1 MTVGELVMRLQA
13 VDPRLTVSITDGWT
27 GAIYEGA
34 FPIRVVTIDG
44 EDTQVLDIGIGGYQ
58 LEEER

>member
-1 MTVGELVMRLQA
+1 MTVAELIMRLSTH
-13 VDPRLTVSITDGWT
+13 DPSLQVSITDGWS
-27 GAIYEGA
+27 GAIYQGA
-34 FPIRVVTIDG
+34 FPIRVVTLG

>member
-1 MTVGELVMRLQA
+1 MTVAELILILSAYDPTLQI
-13 VDPRLTVSITDGWT
+13 SITDGWS

-34 FPIRVVTIDG
+34 FPIRIVTLG
-44 EDTQVLDIGIGGYQ
+44 EDTQILDIGIGGYQ

>member
-1 MTVGELVMRLQA
+1 MTVGELIMRLQA
-13 VDPRLTVSITDGWT
+13 VDPTLEINITDGWT

-34 FPIRVVTIDG
+34 FPIRVVTLG
-44 EDTQVLDIGIGGYQ
+44 EDKQVLDIGIGGYQ

>member
-1 MTVGELVMRLQA
+1 MTVGELIMRLQA
-13 VDPRLTVSITDGWT
+13 VDPTLEISITDGWS

-34 FPIRVVTIDG
+34 FPIKVVTLG
-44 EDTQVLDIGIGGYQ
+44 EDKQVLDIGIGGYQ

>member
-1 MTVGELVMRLQA
+1 MTVGELIMRLQA
-13 VDPRLTVSITDGWT
+13 VDPTLQVNITDGWS

-34 FPIRVVTIDG
+34 FPIRVVTIGDD
-44 EDTQVLDIGIGGYQ
+44 EKVLDISIGGYQ

>member
-1 MTVGELVMRLQA
+1 MTVGELILRLQA
-13 VDPRLTVSITDGWT
+13 HDPSLHVSITDGWT

-34 FPIRVVTIDG
+34 FPIRVVTLG
-44 EDTQVLDIGIGGYQ
+44 EDEQILDIGIGGYQ

>member
-1 MTVGELVMRLQA
+1 MTVGELIMRLRA
-13 VDPRLTVSITDGWT
+13 VDPTLQVSITDGWT

-34 FPIRVVTIDG
+34 FPIRVVTLG